1 MKYLKNLSIFLQYNL
16 FLHKIQKNCNK
27 PTKMYDA
34 KILHLSYKIQEMYDS
49 VVSENSSMIVYCSNR
64 NKTQR
69 MCDESVDDCLE
80 ALKFVPDWFVTSK
93 MLEKIN
99 NALLAHDDMFFF
111 NKDFHK
117 VTFITNQINVLAVDL
132 NKINFGNDNNFD
144 EDDSDTNIHARLLV
158 WHSKYEKRQALKKDK
173 QRINIYNMAS

>member
-69 MCDESVDDCLE
+69 MCDEAVDDCLE
-80 ALKFVPDWFVTSK
+80 ALKFVPDWFATSK
-93 MLEKIN
+93 MLEKLIMLYSLMMICSFLIKIFIN
-99 NALLAHDDMFFF
+99 SHLLLI
-111 NKDFHK
+111 K
-117 VTFITNQINVLAVDL
+117 
-132 NKINFGNDNNFD
+132 
-144 EDDSDTNIHARLLV
+144 
-158 WHSKYEKRQALKKDK
+158 
-173 QRINIYNMAS
+173 

>member
-1 MKYLKNLSIFLQYNL
+1 
-16 FLHKIQKNCNK
+16 
-27 PTKMYDA
+27 
-34 KILHLSYKIQEMYDS
+34 MYDS
-49 VVSENSSMIVYCSNR
+49 VVSENPFMIVYCSNR

-69 MCDESVDDCLE
+69 MCDEAVDDCLE

-99 NALLAHDDMFFF
+99 NASLDHDDIFCF

-117 VTFITNQINVLAVDL
+117 VTFITNQINVLAVYL

-144 EDDSDTNIHARLLV
+144 EDDSDTNIHVRLLV
-158 WHSKYEKRQALKKDK
+158 WCSKFEKRQALKKDK
-173 QRINIYNMAS
+173 

>member
-1 MKYLKNLSIFLQYNL
+1 
-16 FLHKIQKNCNK
+16 
-27 PTKMYDA
+27 
-34 KILHLSYKIQEMYDS
+34 
-49 VVSENSSMIVYCSNR
+49 
-64 NKTQR
+64 
-69 MCDESVDDCLE
+69 
-80 ALKFVPDWFVTSK
+80 

-144 EDDSDTNIHARLLV
+144 EDDSDTNIHV
-158 WHSKYEKRQALKKDK
+158 F
-173 QRINIYNMAS
+173 